1 MKDVQLTKI
10 LDAFCS
16 NNQPIAHYLCNDM
29 GVKLMAMDGRIT
41 AKVINHFTNKG
52 IPVLTVHDSYL
63 IDIEYQKELHEVMSD
78 AITSELDFASTK
90 FKARIK
96 PTYVPM
102 GWIKAWEQVEGTSP
116 ELVKMYAD
124 TPNSIRCDGYLE
136 RLALSTQQESNKDN
150 LKHF

>member
-1 MKDVQLTKI
+1 M
-10 LDAFCS
+10 
-16 NNQPIAHYLCNDM
+16 N
-29 GVKLMAMDGRIT
+29 
-41 AKVINHFTNKG
+41 
-52 IPVLTVHDSYL
+52 
-63 IDIEYQKELHEVMSD
+63 E

-96 PTYVPM
+96 PTYVPK

-124 TPNSIRCDGYLE
+124 TPNSIRCDGYIE
-136 RLALSTQQESNKDN
+136 RLALWGQRESNKHN

>member
-1 MKDVQLTKI
+1 M
-10 LDAFCS
+10 
-16 NNQPIAHYLCNDM
+16 N
-29 GVKLMAMDGRIT
+29 
-41 AKVINHFTNKG
+41 
-52 IPVLTVHDSYL
+52 
-63 IDIEYQKELHEVMSD
+63 E
-78 AITSELDFASTK
+78 AITSELDFASNK

-96 PTYVPM
+96 PTYRAM

-136 RLALSTQQESNKDN
+136 RKALWGHKESNKDN